1 MSDFTIVER
10 TEPITLDEV
19 LSFIDDT
26 NISKM
31 DAHELKSRIAD
42 VIQESRNKIVDEF
55 AEKLCVAC
63 GSCLTACKLG
73 AVSIPHGVCAMI
85 DEDKCVGCGRC
96 IGICNFD
103 AVKSASDANGDI
115 LNKKMQKG
123 EM

>member
-55 AEKLCVAC
+55 AEKICNV
-63 GSCLTACKLG
+63 
-73 AVSIPHGVCAMI
+73 
-85 DEDKCVGCGRC
+85 CGRNSMPVVYN
-96 IGICNFD
+96 GIKVDFITLD
-103 AVKSASDANGDI
+103 MVMEIIMGIAQELKVGV
-115 LNKKMQKG
+115 
-123 EM
+123 

>member
-55 AEKLCVAC
+55 AEKLCNV
-63 GSCLTACKLG
+63 
-73 AVSIPHGVCAMI
+73 
-85 DEDKCVGCGRC
+85 CGRNSMPVVYN
-96 IGICNFD
+96 GIKADFITLD
-103 AVKSASDANGDI
+103 MVMEIIMGIAQELKVGV
-115 LNKKMQKG
+115 
-123 EM
+123 

>member
-63 GSCLTACKLG
+63 GENSMP
-73 AVSIPHGVCAMI
+73 VVYN
-85 DEDKCVGCGRC
+85 
-96 IGICNFD
+96 GIKADFITLD
-103 AVKSASDANGDI
+103 MTMEIIMGIAQELKAG
-115 LNKKMQKG
+115 G
-123 EM
+123 E